1 MKPCFFSLALACVIS
16 SYAKAQTPATT
27 MPYGKID
34 KADLEMKSCDFEN
47 DANAMV
53 LFKKGDVYYDQEFSI
68 ILEFHKR
75 IKIFND
81 QGKDKANI
89 RIEYEGGNRLEYL
102 SDVQAETINLTD
114 GKTEITKVDKKQMLT
129 ETVDKTTN
137 ALVFSFPNVKSGSVI
152 EYKYRETINN
162 FYDLPDWFFQEDIP
176 VRYSEYQTSIPDLL
190 YFKTQTKTYE
200 PFVKNVHTEE
210 SASIGSGQNAF
221 LYTNDKNLRAMA
233 NVHSLPSEPFM
244 SSDVDNLQCIR
255 FQLTGIRPTGSFH
268 QSFLD
273 TWAKVG
279 GMLAD
284 DEDFGKQLKRKL
296 ANEEEIINK
305 AKSIKVA
312 DEKIAY
318 VFNEVKSR
326 MKWNNIDSW
335 ETNDGVKTAWEK
347 KTGNSAEVN
356 LILYH
361 LLKQGGV
368 NAYPM
373 VVSTRPH
380 GKVNPAY
387 PFVYQFNRA
396 VVYVPVDSVTHYII
410 DATNKYNTFN
420 ETPANLLNSYG
431 LYIDKENEKYDIE
444 FLANTKPTF
453 KSVALEAEITP
464 DGKMNGDVIINNYS
478 YNRASDL
485 KEYDTDGEKK
495 FIEYLKDKDNTLSI
509 ASLKME
515 NMAVD
520 SLPLVERANFKVDLT
535 GSDGNYIYFK
545 PNLFSSFRSN
555 PFLSENRFSDI
566 DFGFM
571 NNLTITGS
579 FKMPAGYK
587 ADALPKSVSM
597 ITPDKSI
604 TFRRIVAEQEGAIL
618 VRYTINYS
626 KSIYFKEDY
635 PSLHEF
641 YKKLFEMMNEQIVLK
656 KS

>member
-1 MKPCFFSLALACVIS
+1 M
-16 SYAKAQTPATT
+16 
-27 MPYGKID
+27 
-34 KADLEMKSCDFEN
+34 
-47 DANAMV
+47 
-53 LFKKGDVYYDQEFSI
+53 
-68 ILEFHKR
+68 
-75 IKIFND
+75 
-81 QGKDKANI
+81 ANI
-89 RIEYEGGNRLEYL
+89 
-102 SDVQAETINLTD
+102 
-114 GKTEITKVDKKQMLT
+114 
-129 ETVDKTTN
+129 
-137 ALVFSFPNVKSGSVI
+137 
-152 EYKYRETINN
+152 
-162 FYDLPDWFFQEDIP
+162 
-176 VRYSEYQTSIPDLL
+176 
-190 YFKTQTKTYE
+190 
-200 PFVKNVHTEE
+200 
-210 SASIGSGQNAF
+210 
-221 LYTNDKNLRAMA
+221 
-233 NVHSLPSEPFM
+233 HSLPTEPYM

-255 FQLTGIRPTGSFH
+255 FQLTAIRPTGSFQH
-268 QSFLD
+268 EFPDSWPKL
-273 TWAKVG
+273 G
-279 GMLAD
+279 GWLAD

-296 ANEEEIINK
+296 ANEEDIINK
-305 AKSIKVA
+305 AKSFKTPE
-312 DEKIAY
+312 EKIAY
-318 VFNEVKSR
+318 VFNEVKNR
-326 MKWNNIDSW
+326 MKWNNIDRWYTS
-335 ETNDGVKTAWEK
+335 DGVKTAWEK

-361 LLKQGGV
+361 LLKQSGV
-368 NAYPM
+368 DAYPM

-387 PFVYQFNRA
+387 PFLYQFNRA
-396 VVYVPVDSVTHYII
+396 VVYVPVDSVSHYVI
-410 DATNKYNTFN
+410 DATNKYNAFN
-420 ETPANLLNSYG
+420 VIPANLLNSYG
-431 LYIDKENEKYDIE
+431 LYIDKEKERYDVV
-444 FLANTKPTF
+444 FLADKAPTF

-478 YNRASDL
+478 YNRETDL
-485 KEYDTDGEKK
+485 KNYETDGEKK
-495 FIEYLKDKDNTLSI
+495 FIEYLKDNDNTLSI

-515 NMAVD
+515 NMTVD
-520 SLPLVERANFKVDLT
+520 SLPLVERASFKIDLT

-545 PNLFSSFRSN
+545 PNLFSSLRSN

-604 TFRRIVAEQEGAIL
+604 TFRRIVAEQDGAIL